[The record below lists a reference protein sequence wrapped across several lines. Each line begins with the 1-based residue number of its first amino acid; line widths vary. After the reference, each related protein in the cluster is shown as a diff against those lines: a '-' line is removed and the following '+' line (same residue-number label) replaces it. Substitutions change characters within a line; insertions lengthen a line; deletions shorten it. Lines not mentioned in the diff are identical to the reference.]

1 MQMLQ
6 RYSEQKLIEIVI
18 VFVDL
23 ITNDKLLTDIVPLN
37 ITHT

>member
-1 MQMLQ
+1 MLQ